1 MYAIPHEDTCVS
13 AEQPMIA
20 DLFEV
25 DKRLT
30 LKPVVDFNSYLR
42 NAFGEGPCSCHR
54 CAEGC
59 D

>member
-1 MYAIPHEDTCVS
+1 VS
-13 AEQPMIA
+13 AELPLIA

-42 NAFGEGPCSCHR
+42 NAFADGP
-54 CAEGC
+54 AAAIAA
-59 D
+59 